1 MFSVG
6 KKISFILPIKGVL
19 QKLKDNAQ
27 KTVLLDATWYLPTD
41 TKNGKKEYLESRLPG
56 AQYFDIDE
64 AKDHK
69 NPLPHMLPPADE
81 FASYVGKLGIDR
93 NTNVIIYDRKGF
105 FSSPRV
111 FWTFKVFGHEHVFL
125 FPNAFNAWKTE
136 GLELETGE
144 PRTPKPVVYEG
155 AKLNKDLVA
164 SFDDIVKV
172 IESPDAAGVHI
183 VDARAHERFLGNVP
197 ESRPGLASGHIPTSI
212 NIPFTE
218 TTAAGIT
225 APKPEE
231 DLEKVFSS
239 HGLTDKSVPIITSCG
254 SGVTASVLFAA
265 LKECGFKDVRV
276 YDESWSGYGKRANE
290 DSSLLATGP

>member
-93 NTNVIIYDRKGF
+93 NV
-105 FSSPRV
+105 S
-111 FWTFKVFGHEHVFL
+111 
-125 FPNAFNAWKTE
+125 
-136 GLELETGE
+136 
-144 PRTPKPVVYEG
+144 
-155 AKLNKDLVA
+155 
-164 SFDDIVKV
+164 
-172 IESPDAAGVHI
+172 
-183 VDARAHERFLGNVP
+183 
-197 ESRPGLASGHIPTSI
+197 
-212 NIPFTE
+212 
-218 TTAAGIT
+218 
-225 APKPEE
+225 
-231 DLEKVFSS
+231 
-239 HGLTDKSVPIITSCG
+239 
-254 SGVTASVLFAA
+254 
-265 LKECGFKDVRV
+265 
-276 YDESWSGYGKRANE
+276 
-290 DSSLLATGP
+290 SSLEIPIS